1 MLHSPKLAMQNA
13 LPCNVGLAAAVT
25 DAAGNTVAPGVSAVH
40 MATLIPQARF
50 TTALMFMPC

>member
-1 MLHSPKLAMQNA
+1 M
-13 LPCNVGLAAAVT
+13 T

-50 TTALMFMPC
+50 ITALMFFST